1 MNQRCWPSTKPANG
15 VNDDNDQSE
24 NQRCSPRYTFTAV
37 RFALSLGMLLG
48 MSHGWVTAEG
58 QANNNSGLLEVVRTV
73 KSTTSFSP
81 FSSGQHQ
88 FFPY

>member
-1 MNQRCWPSTKPANG
+1 M
-15 VNDDNDQSE
+15 
-24 NQRCSPRYTFTAV
+24 

>member
-1 MNQRCWPSTKPANG
+1 M
-15 VNDDNDQSE
+15 
-24 NQRCSPRYTFTAV
+24 
-37 RFALSLGMLLG
+37 RFAISLGMLLG

-58 QANNNSGLLEVVRTV
+58 RASTNSDLFEVLKTV
-73 KSTTSFSP
+73 KSTTTFSP